1 MIEYP
6 FCVCLREIADRDR
19 ELIDCVVKRSNVAS
33 GLYRVAGLEGRWH
46 FFLRKLLLSMLKM

>member
-33 GLYRVAGLEGRWH
+33 GLYRVAGLWREGGIS
-46 FFLRKLLLSMLKM
+46 F